1 MLICYNNVVSLGHN
15 NTSSMPRQARKT
27 NGTGVYHD
35 RSKSPLIYLIC
46 KICLIITVILF
57 YGCKRNET
65 GMLNPIVA
73 NSIDSICAL
82 SEPIRDSHFEHIW
95 LDERYLTDERNPRFK
110 QWIYGDSI
118 AKYCNTDELTEL
130 ATKHNSLAVRYV
142 AFKMLLNRDSH
153 KAIKVLIDDI
163 DSNDSIIAT
172 HLDEGSPRLLSGLR
186 VGLVQG
192 DRNIYNISI
201 ADSIAVVKAVLTSKN
216 KSKFYFYSSIELR
229 KELDN
234 HGTVSSV
241 TDDKDKK

>member
-1 MLICYNNVVSLGHN
+1 MYNK
-15 NTSSMPRQARKT
+15 A
-27 NGTGVYHD
+27 
-35 RSKSPLIYLIC
+35 
-46 KICLIITVILF
+46 CLIIIVILF

-65 GMLNPIVA
+65 GLFNPIVA

-118 AKYCNTDELTEL
+118 AKYCNSDELTEL
-130 ATKHNSLAVRYV
+130 ATKHNSLAVRFV
-142 AFKMLLNRDSH
+142 AFKLLLNKDSH

-172 HLDEGSPRLLSGLR
+172 HLDEGYPRLLSGLR

-192 DRNIYNISI
+192 DRSIYNISI
-201 ADSIAVVKAVLTSKN
+201 ADSIAVVKAVLKSKN
-216 KSKFYFYSSIELR
+216 KSKFYFYSSKESKGRIKGTGEL
-229 KELDN
+229 
-234 HGTVSSV
+234 
-241 TDDKDKK
+241 